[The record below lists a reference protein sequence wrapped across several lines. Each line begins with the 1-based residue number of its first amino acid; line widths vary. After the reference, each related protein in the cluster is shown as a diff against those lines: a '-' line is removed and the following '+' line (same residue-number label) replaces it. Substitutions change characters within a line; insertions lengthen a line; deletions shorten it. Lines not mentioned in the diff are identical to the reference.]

1 MTTKILFLITLLA
14 YAIVVSQSF
23 MYILSLK
30 QVQCSLDVTS
40 FTEIRK
46 LTDTSMRASFTYV
59 IYAALLAN
67 VLLVLTTA
75 RTPHSVSFISAAI
88 GLVAL
93 VIDILF
99 TLKGSLPLNDVINTW
114 SAENY
119 PANWAYFRD
128 KWFTIFQYR
137 QMANITGFL
146 SLLVGAI
153 FGNK

>member
-14 YAIVVSQSF
+14 YAVVVSQSF
-23 MYILSLK
+23 MYMLSLK
-30 QVQCSLDVTS
+30 QVQCSLDVVS

-46 LTDTSMRASFTYV
+46 LTDKAMRASFKYV

-67 VLLVLTTA
+67 VLLVLITA
-75 RTPHSVSFISAAI
+75 RTPGSLYFISAAI
-88 GLVAL
+88 GLLAL
-93 VIDILF
+93 VIDVL
-99 TLKGSLPLNDVINTW
+99 LAVKGNIPINEVINTW

-119 PANWAYFRD
+119 PANWADYRD
-128 KWFTIFQYR
+128 KWFTVFQYR

-153 FGNK
+153 FGSK

>member
-14 YAIVVSQSF
+14 YAVVVSQSF
-23 MYILSLK
+23 MYMLSLK
-30 QVQCSLDVTS
+30 QVQCSLDVVS

-46 LTDTSMRASFTYV
+46 LTDKAMRASFTYV

-75 RTPHSVSFISAAI
+75 RTPGSLYFISAAI
-88 GLVAL
+88 GLLAL
-93 VIDILF
+93 VIDLLL
-99 TLKGSLPLNDVINTW
+99 TVKGSLPINDVINTW

-119 PANWAYFRD
+119 PANWADYRD
-128 KWFTIFQYR
+128 KWFTVFQYR
-137 QMANITGFL
+137 QMVNITGFL

-153 FGNK
+153 FGSK